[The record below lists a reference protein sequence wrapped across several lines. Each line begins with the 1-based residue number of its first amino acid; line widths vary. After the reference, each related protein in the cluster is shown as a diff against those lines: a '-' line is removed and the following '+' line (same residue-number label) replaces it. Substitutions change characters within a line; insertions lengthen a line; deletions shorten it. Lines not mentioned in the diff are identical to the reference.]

1 MKLRKEEQYSNA
13 LTEKRL
19 YKDFN
24 MTNNRCQ
31 RHRNIDAI
39 ARSTIHQVP
48 SIYYVITFRGEV
60 GYIESQFLLTFCLD
74 ISSIFDKCSILL
86 QTQSQLNHIKTEIL
100 ILVNLLQ
107 MPKCLHRIK
116 KQPLTSEKK

>member
-1 MKLRKEEQYSNA
+1 MNDNSKKGEKQTKTIKKYVKLRKEEQYSNA
-13 LTEKRL
+13 LTEKNL

-48 SIYYVITFRGEV
+48 SIYYVITFRGE
-60 GYIESQFLLTFCLD
+60 GGT
-74 ISSIFDKCSILL
+74 
-86 QTQSQLNHIKTEIL
+86 
-100 ILVNLLQ
+100 
-107 MPKCLHRIK
+107 
-116 KQPLTSEKK
+116 